1 VETKRK
7 QEKEISNVVV
17 LTKPFAPQK
26 DRMDHAEAVNNYR
39 QQEEVSI
46 SVLTRKPSHK
56 DRVGQ
61 FGDGARRKC
70 GEKQS
75 D

>member
-1 VETKRK
+1 
-7 QEKEISNVVV
+7 
-17 LTKPFAPQK
+17 
-26 DRMDHAEAVNNYR
+26 
-39 QQEEVSI
+39 
-46 SVLTRKPSHK
+46 LTRKPSHK

-75 D
+75 DWRPVE